1 MDEES
6 IRYTHFIIPALQE
19 TRVIS
24 TAEMPLTR
32 ELHIIRAHHLH
43 YSSLIDD
50 FQKHVLFIRDTH
62 NPAMETATAED
73 RRHSKDTMHREC
85 ENLLTEAKRLK
96 NELHMQERRLK
107 NVMNLVCHVKAALWY
122 VTPGGV

>member
-1 MDEES
+1 MPT
-6 IRYTHFIIPALQE
+6 IQE

-43 YSSLIDD
+43 YSSLLDD

-62 NPAMETATAED
+62 NPAMEAATAED
-73 RRHSKDTMHREC
+73 RKHSKETMHREC

-107 NVMNLVCHVKAALWY
+107 NVMNLVCHDSAARLW
-122 VTPGGV
+122 VASNQALTARSSAASI